1 MKKSALFIILPHF
14 SLPFKTYFTKKVIF
28 ALDLREV
35 VVLYYI
41 SKFILFIIFEK
52 GEQCLKTIIGID
64 VGGSMT
70 KIVGFKQDTNGISL
84 IEPQIVKANDP
95 LTATYGAFG
104 KFTDENNL
112 KFSDISKVYMTGV
125 GSSYIRKNLYGLSS
139 ERVEEF
145 DSIGRG
151 GLYLSGLSEAL
162 VVSMGTGTAMVHA
175 RSSGEMKYLGGTGVG
190 GGTLMG
196 LSRLLLSA
204 DSIDHILEYAK
215 DGDLGNIDL
224 RIKDMTASD
233 SLSELSREL
242 TAANFGNVSDLAS
255 KSDIS
260 LGILNLVFETVG
272 MISIFAAR
280 SAGVSNI
287 VLTGSITQL
296 DMCRKKFDEFNLM
309 GYGVKFH
316 IPERSRFA
324 TVIGTAIRGLDHK
337 AERGET
343 S

>member
-1 MKKSALFIILPHF
+1 MK
-14 SLPFKTYFTKKVIF
+14 TV
-28 ALDLREV
+28 
-35 VVLYYI
+35 
-41 SKFILFIIFEK
+41 
-52 GEQCLKTIIGID
+52 IGID
-64 VGGSMT
+64 VGGSTT
-70 KIVGFKQDTNGISL
+70 KIVGFRQNEKKLEL

-112 KFSDISKVYMTGV
+112 KFSDITRVYMTGV
-125 GSSYIRKNLYGLSS
+125 GSSYIRKNLYGLSC

-175 RSSGEMKYLGGTGVG
+175 KATGEMKYLGGTGVG

-196 LSRLLLSA
+196 LSKLMLTA
-204 DSIDHILEYAK
+204 DSVDHIVEYAK

-224 RIKDMTASD
+224 KIKDMTASD

-260 LGILNLVFETVG
+260 LGIMNLVFETVG
-272 MISIFAAR
+272 MISIFASR
-280 SAGVSNI
+280 SVGVSDI
-287 VLTGSITQL
+287 VLTGSLTQL
-296 DMCRKKFDEFNLM
+296 DLCKKKFEEFNRM
-309 GYGVKFH
+309 GYGVRFC

-324 TVIGTAIRGLDHK
+324 TVIGTAIRGIDIPIDMGGVL
-337 AERGET
+337 
-343 S
+343 